1 MLHFH
6 EVLWKHFF
14 AVQFF
19 VTFWC
24 TIDLD
29 QKLRNINGKPD
40 GFIKLLTKKI
50 SYIGMSELVNIVI
63 VLSCFWSEIL
73 LSFNLS
79 RD

>member
-1 MLHFH
+1 M
-6 EVLWKHFF
+6 EASFF
-14 AVQFF
+14 FF
-19 VTFWC
+19 FLTNTGSLGH

-63 VLSCFWSEIL
+63 ILSCFL
-73 LSFNLS
+73 V
-79 RD
+79 